1 MSPFVK
7 FEVVLVVCSFRY
19 SILCFQFVRS
29 LTYLFRFPLQFTLL
43 LAGFLYPLCGEIMTV
58 PGLSTRPGFFDV
70 DINVETGDVIG
81 LF

>member
-1 MSPFVK
+1 
-7 FEVVLVVCSFRY
+7 
-19 SILCFQFVRS
+19 
-29 LTYLFRFPLQFTLL
+29 LTYNLSVWYFEFVA
-43 LAGFLYPLCGEIMTV
+43 AGFLYPLCGEIMTV

>member
-1 MSPFVK
+1 MHN
-7 FEVVLVVCSFRY
+7 VVLANFKSY
-19 SILCFQFVRS
+19 YASSS
-29 LTYLFRFPLQFTLL
+29 LTFLTFIFQYTGTL

-70 DINVETGDVIG
+70 DIDVETGDVIG

>member
-1 MSPFVK
+1 MSLFVK
-7 FEVVLVVCSFRY
+7 FEVALVVCSFR
-19 SILCFQFVRS
+19 IRS
-29 LTYLFRFPLQFTLL
+29 HIVFHRCSNISVSFRSVEMHLR